1 MQEMESTSSVPH
13 LAFLAGAWQETER
26 TFPVRNTAT
35 GKIIVQV
42 ADCGLK
48 EAKQAA
54 DAVARSFENWKN
66 RTAYERAEILYHWY
80 QLMLVHEESLAHL
93 MAVEMGKPI
102 REARAEVRYPAGLVS
117 RYAEKEER
125 TFGEMVP

>member
-1 MQEMESTSSVPH
+1 MQEMESTSSVPN
-13 LAFLAGAWQETER
+13 LGFLAGAWQETER

-42 ADCGLK
+42 ADCGPK

-80 QLMLVHEESLAHL
+80 QLMLAHEESLAHL
-93 MAVEMGKPI
+93 MAVEKGKPI
-102 REARAEVRYPAGLVS
+102 PEARAEGPSPTGFAS
-117 RYAEKEER
+117 
-125 TFGEMVP
+125 